1 LEQAFPEGTTIID
14 VYRQAVNGLLILGE
28 PGTGKTTLLYD
39 LAQALLNQAE
49 QDETFPLP
57 VVLSLSSWAT
67 KRQPLDLWL
76 AEELEFALSYSTP
89 IGSRWIQ
96 EERFPVAVRRIG

>member
-1 LEQAFPEGTTIID
+1 
-14 VYRQAVNGLLILGE
+14 
-28 PGTGKTTLLYD
+28 
-39 LAQALLNQAE
+39 LLNQAE

-76 AEELEFALSYSTP
+76 AEELELRYHIP
-89 IGSRWIQ
+89 RRLGSRWIQ
-96 EERFPVAVRRIG
+96 EERFLLLFDGLDEMAVSIRSVCIEVINAYHVEHLQSLVLCSARGV